1 MSDTLLGR
9 LKKPTPQTVAATK
22 RLLAQISPPADLRDA
37 AARAF
42 AASLRGSEAPEG
54 LAAFAQKRRARWVE

>member
-1 MSDTLLGR
+1 MSNTLLRQRSG
-9 LKKPTPQTVAATK
+9 TVERWVLNSLAT
-22 RLLAQISPPADLRDA
+22 RNARDA

-54 LAAFAQKRRARWVE
+54 LAAFAQQRRARWAE